1 MGSAA
6 KGGVCTRVAF
16 HVSRGARRK
25 RAPENA
31 GANTRVPGISH
42 SDRIST
48 TRGRRR
54 RGMNGRR
61 SEGRSTS
68 AGRAPLPIRGP
79 FDPRAVRSGGRGNGF
94 RCERSEKTTRRPARQ
109 RVDQQHNMGRLLQFL
124 EIGEG
129 RTSNSL
135 SVVKVRRFIAKR
147 LSILVRSREI
157 RIGLRQ
163 SRIAAD
169 AGRPWRAARRA
180 QRTKRAG
187 ASITA
192 STTAASRDVA
202 ARQFPGQRRAFA
214 DTGRPQRII
223 GMSSTT

>member
-6 KGGVCTRVAF
+6 KGGVCTRVACR
-16 HVSRGARRK
+16 VSCVARRAAK
-25 RAPENA
+25 
-31 GANTRVPGISH
+31 TRSGECGCEHARSGHFAFRSYFNDARP
-42 SDRIST
+42 T
-48 TRGRRR
+48 TPRHEWPKQQR
-54 RGMNGRR
+54 
-61 SEGRSTS
+61 
-68 AGRAPLPIRGP
+68 PIDIRWP
-79 FDPRAVRSGGRGNGF
+79 RPASDPRAVRSGGRGNGF

-157 RIGLRQ
+157 CIGLRQ

-214 DTGRPQRII
+214 DTGRPQ
-223 GMSSTT
+223 